1 MSYLRTFA
9 QMGLKAIPMRAASG
23 PIGGD
28 MSHEFLIMSETG
40 ESKVFYHSDYLDF
53 DPLDC
58 DINYQSDLSSQ
69 VAKWTQLYA
78 ATDEQ
83 HKEDIFERD
92 IPENKRCEGKGI
104 EVGHIFYFG
113 NKYSKSMNAQV
124 LDADGKKVFLEMGS
138 YGIGV
143 SRLVGAIIEANH
155 DKDGIIWPVEVAP
168 FKVGILNLKRGS
180 RECDDLSEKLYL
192 RLREKMIDVLYDDRD
207 ARAGAKF
214 ADMDL
219 IGLPFQAI
227 IGPKGAQKGVLE
239 IKNRKTGK
247 IIECEEDEAISI
259 LSS

>member
-1 MSYLRTFA
+1 
-9 QMGLKAIPMRAASG
+9 
-23 PIGGD
+23 
-28 MSHEFLIMSETG
+28 
-40 ESKVFYHSDYLDF
+40 
-53 DPLDC
+53 
-58 DINYQSDLSSQ
+58 
-69 VAKWTQLYA
+69 
-78 ATDEQ
+78 
-83 HKEDIFERD
+83 
-92 IPENKRCEGKGI
+92 
-104 EVGHIFYFG
+104 
-113 NKYSKSMNAQV
+113 MNAQV